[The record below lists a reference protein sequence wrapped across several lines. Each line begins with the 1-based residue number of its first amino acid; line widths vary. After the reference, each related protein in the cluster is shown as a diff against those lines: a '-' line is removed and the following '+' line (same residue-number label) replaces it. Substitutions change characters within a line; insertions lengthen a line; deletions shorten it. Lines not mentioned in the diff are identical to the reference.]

1 MSEAKESVGKHS
13 LPRRMFVL
21 AAQGL
26 LTIFPLVVTI
36 YLVYWFITSVEHGVR
51 SIIEFVDPNV
61 DYFPGLG
68 IIVGIAVLLGVG
80 WLVNAYFVRRLIKFG
95 GTILER
101 IPVIKTVYVGLRDF
115 VGFMSMTKKQ
125 SEGSAVLVEIGGK
138 KLIGF
143 ITDRKAN
150 KTLGVGDN
158 NLVGVYMPLGYMIGG
173 YVVYVDKNELIYL
186 SISSEKAMRIALT
199 GGMTAKKPDEI

>member
-1 MSEAKESVGKHS
+1 MSENERKAKSS
-13 LPRRMFVL
+13 LPKRMFVL

-36 YLVYWFITSVEHGVR
+36 YLVYWFVTS
-51 SIIEFVDPNV
+51 IESGIHNLLNLIVPDV
-61 DYFPGLG
+61 QYFYGLG

-80 WLVNAYFVRRLIKFG
+80 WLVNAYFVRKLLKFG
-95 GTILER
+95 DTILER

-125 SEGSAVLVEIGGK
+125 TEGSAVLVTIGGK
-138 KLIGF
+138 KVIGF
-143 ITDRKAN
+143 ITDHHAG
-150 KTLGVGDN
+150 KTLGIDDD

-173 YVVYVDKNELIYL
+173 YVVYVDKNELTRLNIG
-186 SISSEKAMRIALT
+186 SEEAMRLALT
-199 GGMTAKKPDEI
+199 GGMTSQKEAVE

>member
-1 MSEAKESVGKHS
+1 MSDNEKSGHS
-13 LPRRMFVL
+13 LPKRMLTL
-21 AAQGL
+21 AAQGV

-36 YLVYWFITSVEHGVR
+36 YLVYWFVTS
-51 SIIEFVDPNV
+51 IESGIHKLLDLIVPSV

-80 WLVNAYFVRRLIKFG
+80 WLVNAYFVRKLLKFG
-95 GTILER
+95 DTILER
-101 IPVIKTVYVGLRDF
+101 IPVIKTIYVGLRDF

-125 SEGSAVLVEIGGK
+125 TEGSAVLVTIGDK

-143 ITDRKAN
+143 ITDHHAGE
-150 KTLGVGDN
+150 TLGIDDD

-173 YVVYVDKNELIYL
+173 YVVYVNKNELTRL
-186 SISSEKAMRIALT
+186 SIGSEEAMRLAIT
-199 GGMTAKKPDEI
+199 GGMTSQKSDAIA